1 MLRELR
7 IGTEAFLNPRAAL
20 VGIVEALLAEEPG
33 DDSRFADPRLT
44 LDHDQPARA
53 GDEGLQAS
61 MEMSALGEPAHA
73 RRGLAARPEDRYG
86 LGFALESDR
95 REGLEG
101 EPRPGVL
108 AGRTVAQDDP
118 GGRLHEPGGQVHLV
132 ADYRVFATPPPAD
145 LSAIDA
151 PGGDAD
157 RAAHIQLAESVLDLN
172 RGLHTSRRVVRV
184 GERRQAQGGDQSQ
197 ALVVEPELVEAPF
210 VAIQGRLERTND
222 GVSLIQGLR
231 RRDVQARRIDKE
243 HGHRAQLGDPPRLIR
258 VEPRKDR
265 GGDIA
270 AQGRL
275 QGRWEYRGR
284 YRPPVE
290 RARDRLE
297 PDVPPVDRRPPA
309 DVAHVPPGLGR
320 EDHVAGPGAV
330 LGSGEGRPLPPSVN
344 LSARGFRT
352 GPSAGR
358 RPLEPLRARGP
369 SDRRSTGTRPPG
381 IPPAPPT
388 GDDIP

>member
-33 DDSRFADPRLT
+33 DDRPPGEIRRRLLDRVPRAGEDRDAHLLGAPDQVGDESRFADPRLT

-197 ALVVEPELVEAPF
+197 ALVVKA
-210 VAIQGRLERTND
+210 
-222 GVSLIQGLR
+222 
-231 RRDVQARRIDKE
+231 
-243 HGHRAQLGDPPRLIR
+243 
-258 VEPRKDR
+258 
-265 GGDIA
+265 
-270 AQGRL
+270 
-275 QGRWEYRGR
+275 
-284 YRPPVE
+284 
-290 RARDRLE
+290 
-297 PDVPPVDRRPPA
+297 
-309 DVAHVPPGLGR
+309 
-320 EDHVAGPGAV
+320 
-330 LGSGEGRPLPPSVN
+330 
-344 LSARGFRT
+344 
-352 GPSAGR
+352 
-358 RPLEPLRARGP
+358 
-369 SDRRSTGTRPPG
+369 
-381 IPPAPPT
+381 
-388 GDDIP
+388 